1 MFHPLDIFETDPD
14 GGVLWLGA
22 AASVAAAKARIE
34 KLERSAPS
42 EYLILDQITR
52 DKLRIVMGIST
63 TVTAPV
69 ALTTAIA

>member
-1 MFHPLDIFETDPD
+1 MFHPLDIFETDAD

-34 KLERSAPS
+34 KLERSSPS
-42 EYLILDQITR
+42 EYLILDQITG
-52 DKLRIVMGIST
+52 DKVRIVLGIST